1 VTSKRRQKLSIQ
13 VGGDLLVVVIG
24 VLIALWVNNFNE
36 SRKENIQENA
46 YLSGILV
53 DLRSDSTD
61 LANRSATAIRGL
73 EVADNLLELRRA
85 TGSTAPADSL
95 VEWFLHAAFIDNF
108 QVLDHT
114 YRELL
119 GSGGLSLI
127 RDDALRRQISGYY
140 RSIESAEFFTEYYK
154 GEETDYWDLLAER
167 LDPADFEG
175 ITRSEDKTV
184 LPSPNRLINSLRTDD
199 EIANSILMNRHWT
212 ELRLSITERRRT
224 GNSALATV
232 IRGRLS
238 N

>member
-1 VTSKRRQKLSIQ
+1 VTFFRRLKLTPQ
-13 VGGDLLVVVIG
+13 VGGDLLVVVVG

-36 SRKENIQENA
+36 SRKADIQENA

-61 LANRSATAIRGL
+61 LADRSTTAIRGL
-73 EVADNLLELRRA
+73 GAADNLLNLRRA
-85 TGSTAPADSL
+85 PGSTAPADSL

-119 GSGGLSLI
+119 GTGGLSMI
-127 RDDALRRQISGYY
+127 KDDALRRQISDYY

-154 GEETDYWDLLAER
+154 GEEIDYWDLLAER
-167 LDPADFEG
+167 LAPGDFEG
-175 ITRSEDKTV
+175 ITRSEDKTF
-184 LPSPNRLINSLRTDD
+184 LPSPDRLINSLRTDD

-224 GNSALATV
+224 GNSELAV
-232 IRGRLS
+232 LIRGRLS